1 MKKISISL
9 VIMGLFANLAL
20 IESVDSAEDP
30 MLAAGFYRYAE
41 KADAPGFNIEDVE
54 GNQVK
59 LEDFKNKVVLLFFW
73 TTW

>member
-20 IESVDSAEDP
+20 MGSVDSAEDP
-30 MLAAGFYRYAE
+30 MLAAGVYRYAE
-41 KADAPGFNIEDVE
+41 KVDAPGFNIEDVE